1 MIGEVK
7 FLAGLGS
14 GVVVIAL
21 IATVSMVLG
30 NPTAINAV
38 IGCGFSGTCFL
49 AAAALLHGL
58 SARSRISNKPYYDK
72 IARLEAELGI
82 SERPK
87 PRPPAVR
94 RVEIDGV
101 SIEYRSWGA

>member
-14 GVVVIAL
+14 GVVMIAL

-58 SARSRISNKPYYDK
+58 SARPRSRNKPDYDK
-72 IARLEAELGI
+72 IDRLEEELGM

-87 PRPPAVR
+87 PRPLVVR

-101 SIEYRSWGA
+101 STEYRSWGA